1 MKNQK
6 DVVIMEPKNTERENI
21 LVIDD
26 DEGLLHLL
34 KMRLS
39 AMRFSVTPCT
49 TGQEAIEAA
58 KHTTFDLAITDLRLR
73 SENGLDVTEA
83 LLQNQPGLPVIILTA
98 HGSIPNAVEAMQRGA
113 FGYLT
118 KPFDD
123 KELKETIDKALSQ
136 QRMSREIDR
145 LKSLVKELY
154 GLENVVARSSA
165 MQRLFQQIGQ
175 VAESDATILLFGE
188 TGTGKEVM
196 ARVIHAN
203 SRRSKGAFVALNCAA
218 IPETLFESE
227 LFGHVKGAFT
237 SAHGAKRGLFQMAH
251 GGTLFLDEIGEMPLS
266 MQVKL
271 LRAVQE
277 REIRE
282 VGSETSVKV
291 DVRIIAATN
300 RDLGEAVKNGTF
312 RNDLYYRISVVPL
325 FIPPLRE
332 RRDDIPLLAQHFLTQ
347 SVKRSSKDIKGFTP
361 AALHRLMIN
370 PWPGNVRELENAVEK
385 AVVMSQQEML
395 TPDLFPSVS
404 AAAESPLKPLTEAKE
419 EFERTYLKNV
429 LHLTGGNISRA
440 AQFAGRYR
448 ADFYKMLRKYG
459 LHPSTTK
466 GRPDSEVE
474 ELEGEEHLTEAER

>member
-1 MKNQK
+1 MDKEQ
-6 DVVIMEPKNTERENI
+6 I
-21 LVIDD
+21 LVVDD

-39 AMRFSVTPCT
+39 AEGFAVTSCT
-49 TGQEAIEAA
+49 TGHEALVEA
-58 KHTTFDLAITDLRLR
+58 KKKMFDLAITDLRLHG
-73 SENGLDVTEA
+73 EDGLDVTEE
-83 LLQNQPGLPVIILTA
+83 LLRIHPQLPVIILTA

-123 KELKETIDKALSQ
+123 KELKATIEKALSQ
-136 QRMSREIDR
+136 QRMSKEIQR

-154 GLENVVARSSA
+154 GLENVVARSPA
-165 MQRLFQQIGQ
+165 MQRLFQQIAQ
-175 VAESDATILLFGE
+175 VADSDATILLFGE

-196 ARVIHAN
+196 ARVAHTN
-203 SRRSKGAFVALNCAA
+203 SRRSKGPFVALNCAA

-227 LFGHVKGAFT
+227 LFGHVRGAFT
-237 SAHGAKRGLFQMAH
+237 SAHGAKKGLFQSAN
-251 GGTLFLDEIGEMPLS
+251 GGTIFLDEIGEMPLS

-277 REIRE
+277 REVRE
-282 VGSETSVKV
+282 VGSELSTKI

-300 RDLGEAVKNGTF
+300 KDLGEAVKNGSF

-325 FIPPLRE
+325 FIPPLRD
-332 RRDDIPLLAQHFLTQ
+332 RRDDIPLLAQHFLKISNQ
-347 SVKRSSKDIKGFTP
+347 RANKDVRGFTP
-361 AALHRLMIN
+361 TALHRLMVN
-370 PWPGNVRELENAVEK
+370 PWPGNVRELENAIEK
-385 AVVMSQQEML
+385 AVVMTRQDMI
-395 TPDLFPSVS
+395 TPDLLPSVGVS
-404 AAAESPLKPLTEAKE
+404 PDTPLKPLTEAKE

-429 LHLTGGNISRA
+429 LQLTGGNISRA

-466 GRPDSEVE
+466 GKVEADIE
-474 ELEGEEHLTEAER
+474 ELEDESTLMEADR

>member
-1 MKNQK
+1 MDKEQ
-6 DVVIMEPKNTERENI
+6 I
-21 LVIDD
+21 LVVDD

-39 AMRFSVTPCT
+39 AEGFAVTSCT
-49 TGQEAIEAA
+49 TGHEALVEA
-58 KHTTFDLAITDLRLR
+58 KKKMFDLAITDLRLHG
-73 SENGLDVTEA
+73 EDGLDVTEE
-83 LLQNQPGLPVIILTA
+83 LLRIHPQLPVIILTA

-123 KELKETIDKALSQ
+123 KELKATIEKALSQ
-136 QRMSREIDR
+136 QRMSKEIQR

-154 GLENVVARSSA
+154 GLENVVARSPA
-165 MQRLFQQIGQ
+165 MQRLFQQIAQ
-175 VAESDATILLFGE
+175 VADSDATILLFGE

-196 ARVIHAN
+196 ARVAHTN
-203 SRRSKGAFVALNCAA
+203 SRRSKGPFVALNCAA

-227 LFGHVKGAFT
+227 LFGHVRGAFT
-237 SAHGAKRGLFQMAH
+237 SAHGAKKGLFQSAN
-251 GGTLFLDEIGEMPLS
+251 GGTIFLDEIGEMPLS

-277 REIRE
+277 REVRE
-282 VGSETSVKV
+282 VGSELSTKI

-300 RDLGEAVKNGTF
+300 KDLGEAVKNGSF

-325 FIPPLRE
+325 FIPPLRD
-332 RRDDIPLLAQHFLTQ
+332 RRDDIPLLAQHFLKISNQ
-347 SVKRSSKDIKGFTP
+347 RANKDVRGFTP
-361 AALHRLMIN
+361 TALHRLMVN
-370 PWPGNVRELENAVEK
+370 PWPGNVRELENAIEK
-385 AVVMSQQEML
+385 AVVMTRQDMI
-395 TPDLFPSVS
+395 TPDLLPSVGVS
-404 AAAESPLKPLTEAKE
+404 PDTPLKPLTEAKE

-429 LHLTGGNISRA
+429 LQLTGGNISRA

-466 GRPDSEVE
+466 GKIEADVE
-474 ELEGEEHLTEAER
+474 EMEDESTLMEADR

>member
-347 SVKRSSKDIKGFTP
+347 SMKRSSKDIKGFTP

>member
-1 MKNQK
+1 MDKEQ
-6 DVVIMEPKNTERENI
+6 I
-21 LVIDD
+21 LVVDD

-39 AMRFSVTPCT
+39 AEGFAVTSCT
-49 TGQEAIEAA
+49 TGHEALVEA
-58 KHTTFDLAITDLRLR
+58 KKKMFDLAITDLRLR
-73 SENGLDVTEA
+73 GEDGLDVTEE
-83 LLQNQPGLPVIILTA
+83 LLRIHPQLPVIILTA

-123 KELKETIDKALSQ
+123 KELKATIEKALSQ
-136 QRMSREIDR
+136 QRMSKEIQR

-154 GLENVVARSSA
+154 GLENVVARSPA
-165 MQRLFQQIGQ
+165 MQRLFQQIAQ
-175 VAESDATILLFGE
+175 VADSDATILLFGE

-196 ARVIHAN
+196 ARVAHTN
-203 SRRSKGAFVALNCAA
+203 SRRSKGPFVALNCAA
-218 IPETLFESE
+218 IPEALFESE
-227 LFGHVKGAFT
+227 LFGHVRGAFT
-237 SAHGAKRGLFQMAH
+237 SAHGAKKGLFQSAN
-251 GGTLFLDEIGEMPLS
+251 GGTIFLDEIGEMPLS

-277 REIRE
+277 REVRE
-282 VGSETSVKV
+282 VGSELSTKI

-300 RDLGEAVKNGTF
+300 KDLGEAVKNGSF

-325 FIPPLRE
+325 FIPPLRD
-332 RRDDIPLLAQHFLTQ
+332 RRDDIPLLAQHFLKISNQ
-347 SVKRSSKDIKGFTP
+347 RANKDVRGFTP
-361 AALHRLMIN
+361 TALHRLMVN
-370 PWPGNVRELENAVEK
+370 PWPGNVRELENAIEK
-385 AVVMSQQEML
+385 AVVMTRQDMI
-395 TPDLFPSVS
+395 TPDLLPSVGVS
-404 AAAESPLKPLTEAKE
+404 PDTPLKPLTEAKE

-429 LHLTGGNISRA
+429 LQLTGGNISRA

-466 GRPDSEVE
+466 GKIEADLE
-474 ELEGEEHLTEAER
+474 EMEDESTLMEADR